1 MKPPNPSIAAAPSQ
15 SPRFH
20 RVITRHPGGADWVLR
35 QLSHELQVV
44 AHLGLDQVEPG
55 GAYYGVL
62 PLNLAAA
69 ICEQGSECW
78 IISVTIP
85 PELRGQELSA
95 RQLDELGA
103 ELVRYDVRP
112 VARLRTGMA
121 NAV

>member
-1 MKPPNPSIAAAPSQ
+1 MTQSKPSIDAARSK

-20 RVITRHPGGADWVLR
+20 RVITRHPGAADWVMQ
-35 QLSHELQVV
+35 QLSHQVQVV
-44 AHLGLDQVEPG
+44 SHLAPDEIEPG

-69 ICEQGSECW
+69 ICAQGSVCW
-78 IISVTIP
+78 VISVNMP

-95 RQLDELGA
+95 KQLDELGA

-112 VARLRTGMA
+112 IDRLRTGIPTA
-121 NAV
+121 A